1 MSKEKLPSA
10 EQVEAVMLE
19 KEKTSKVSALDTHAQ
34 FIYLYLFRF
43 KQQLNMMS
51 KKELIRLINSL
62 VGSEFNKEIEIK
74 RLLRLIDGLN
84 LNSIHRALI
93 NVVEFPLNEKEIKSM
108 SKKEKEAFDLM
119 DSLIAEKYISCLEA
133 AHGNIDEKTTVQD
146 IIKHLFDE
154 KEFKKRKNVE
164 KDAFATANQLICSKT
179 LLIQHTVLE
188 QIKFEEEK
196 KKEEENGKSN

>member
-1 MSKEKLPSA
+1 MSEEKLPSA

-19 KEKTSKVSALDTHAQ
+19 KEKTSKSDPLDTHAT
-34 FIYLYLFRF
+34 FFYFYIFRF

-51 KKELIRLINSL
+51 KKELVRLINSL

-74 RLLRLIDGLN
+74 RLLRLVDGLN

-108 SKKEKEAFDLM
+108 SKNEKEVFDLM
-119 DSLIAEKYISCLEA
+119 DSLIAEKYVSCLESA
-133 AHGNIDEKTTVQD
+133 NNIDEKTTVQD